1 VKPQDRPKFLEIIV
15 GFAEL
20 KGKQLSAPAMEL
32 FWNAMQAWSIEDFS
46 AAANELIRKCE
57 FMPTPKDFEDLRKAG
72 RKTPGEAWA
81 EVLEY
86 VRGGAYHQWDCGR
99 PTFNVDH
106 PRMTDE
112 LILAAVRAIGGFDV
126 IAMSK
131 TDQTPF
137 LERRFAEH
145 YESISDAE
153 DVREALPQIAGP
165 ATLNRLTTD
174 GPKLLRDLS

>member
-1 VKPQDRPKFLEIIV
+1 
-15 GFAEL
+15 
-20 KGKQLSAPAMEL
+20 MEL

-81 EVLEY
+81 EVLAY

-126 IAMSK
+126 IA
-131 TDQTPF
+131 
-137 LERRFAEH
+137 
-145 YESISDAE
+145 
-153 DVREALPQIAGP
+153 
-165 ATLNRLTTD
+165 
-174 GPKLLRDLS
+174 